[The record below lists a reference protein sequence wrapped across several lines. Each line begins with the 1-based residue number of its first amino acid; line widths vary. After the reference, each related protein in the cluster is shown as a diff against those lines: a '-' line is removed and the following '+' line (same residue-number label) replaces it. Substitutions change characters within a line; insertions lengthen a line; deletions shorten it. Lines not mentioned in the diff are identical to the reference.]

1 MKLIKAEKKL
11 DFSYRFGWS
20 LVVTYRIFG
29 IRIWRTE
36 VELVS

>member
-20 LVVTYRIFG
+20 LITSYYIFG
-29 IRIWRTE
+29 MRVWSIE
-36 VELVS
+36 EDAN